1 MVSNSYFAKLHHLLY
16 CQIYQSDSRMRRFF
30 CRVILQISKSV
41 NQSVHFHRNREKRRE
56 FIIFMPREN
65 APRTFCCFSVSVL
78 SSLSWLSSLSSLSFL
93 SSLSSPDVPG
103 LVISSCLGSTSSPP
117 PAGGKQLRCWPG
129 ALGCSACGAARLS
142 LHTCLCTNPKE
153 TTLTPHSPEGYLEGE
168 EGIVITLIL
177 IFDLSYCYS
186 LTSFFQYIAFIVW

>member
-1 MVSNSYFAKLHHLLY
+1 M
-16 CQIYQSDSRMRRFF
+16 
-30 CRVILQISKSV
+30 SV

-65 APRTFCCFSVSVL
+65 TPRTFCCCFSVSVL
-78 SSLSWLSSLSSLSFL
+78 SSLSWLSSLSSLSSPF
-93 SSLSSPDVPG
+93 SLSSPAVPG

-117 PAGGKQLRCWPG
+117 PAGGMPLRCWPG

-153 TTLTPHSPEGYLEGE
+153 TTLTPHSPEGYLQGE
-168 EGIVITLIL
+168 EGIVITSIL
-177 IFDLSYCYS
+177 IFGLSYCYR
-186 LTSFFQYIAFIVW
+186 LTSFFQYNVFIVWNWQKVDICEWML